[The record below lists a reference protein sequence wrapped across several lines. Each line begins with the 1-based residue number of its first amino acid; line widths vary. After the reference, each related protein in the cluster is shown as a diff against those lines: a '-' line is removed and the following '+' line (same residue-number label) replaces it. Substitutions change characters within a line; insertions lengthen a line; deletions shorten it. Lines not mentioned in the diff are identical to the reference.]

1 MPSAGRIEDG
11 RRGHYS
17 QGRASIRKTH
27 VVRRTLSGVLLLL
40 AGVALSLAVGG
51 WWLQRAVFSPEANAG
66 QAEAILNDTE
76 IRRELTAIIA
86 DAAAPTLELSANDLA
101 VIIDPII
108 DSKPGATLM
117 AEIIN
122 EAHRRVIGER
132 DDPVSITGVQLI
144 QIVRDERAVDVPGLP
159 IVLPVPKIGT
169 LDVLDTTLRWFVPIM
184 ALVGTLILLLAL
196 VTRPDRSELVRAL
209 GEFGIAIAASLI
221 VFGYIIPVHL
231 VPAIDDSTWIQTS
244 PRLALRSVSFV
255 IGAVV
260 VLAAAG
266 VALIIASSGSGRRK
280 QWSTPLSVGRY
291 REDRSWS

>member
-1 MPSAGRIEDG
+1 M
-11 RRGHYS
+11 
-17 QGRASIRKTH
+17 
-27 VVRRTLSGVLLLL
+27 L

-108 DSKPGATLM
+108 DSKPGATIM
-117 AEIIN
+117 ADIIN

-132 DDPVSITGVQLI
+132 DDPVGITGVQLI

-196 VTRPDRSELVRAL
+196 DHTSGPQRVGARA
-209 GEFGIAIAASLI
+209 
-221 VFGYIIPVHL
+221 
-231 VPAIDDSTWIQTS
+231 
-244 PRLALRSVSFV
+244 R
-255 IGAVV
+255 
-260 VLAAAG
+260 
-266 VALIIASSGSGRRK
+266 
-280 QWSTPLSVGRY
+280 
-291 REDRSWS
+291 

>member
-1 MPSAGRIEDG
+1 M
-11 RRGHYS
+11 RRS
-17 QGRASIRKTH
+17 
-27 VVRRTLSGVLLLL
+27 LSGVLLLL

-51 WWLQRAVFSPEANAG
+51 WWLQRAVFTPTANAD

-101 VIIDPII
+101 VYIDPII

-117 AEIIN
+117 ADIVN
-122 EAHRRVIGER
+122 SAHRRVIGEI
-132 DDPVSITGVQLI
+132 DEPVRITGEQLI

-159 IVLPVPKIGT
+159 LTLPVPKIGT
-169 LDVLDTTLRWFVPIM
+169 LDLLDSSLRWFVPIM
-184 ALVGTLILLLAL
+184 AALGTLILLFALA
-196 VTRPDRSELVRAL
+196 TRPDRGELMRAL
-209 GEFGIAIAASLI
+209 GELGIAIAASLV

-231 VPAIDDSTWIQTS
+231 VPAIDDSTWAQAS

-255 IGAVV
+255 IGAVL

-266 VALIIASSGSGRRK
+266 VALIMVSSGSGRRK
-280 QWSTPLSVGRY
+280 QWSTPLAVSRY
-291 REDRSWS
+291 RDDRSWS

>member
-1 MPSAGRIEDG
+1 M
-11 RRGHYS
+11 
-17 QGRASIRKTH
+17 
-27 VVRRTLSGVLLLL
+27 L

-76 IRRELTAIIA
+76 IRRELTSIIA

-117 AEIIN
+117 ADIIN
-122 EAHRRVIGER
+122 DAHRRVIGET
-132 DDPVSITGVQLI
+132 DDPVSIDGVQLI

-169 LDVLDTTLRWFVPIM
+169 LAVLDTTLRWFVPIM
-184 ALVGTLILLLAL
+184 AIVGTLILLLAL
-196 VTRPDRSELVRAL
+196 VTRPDRSELVRGARR
-209 GEFGIAIAASLI
+209 
-221 VFGYIIPVHL
+221 VRHR
-231 VPAIDDSTWIQTS
+231 DR
-244 PRLALRSVSFV
+244 RLPDRVRLHHPGPSRPGDRRQHV
-255 IGAVV
+255 GPD
-260 VLAAAG
+260 LAAARAAVG
-266 VALIIASSGSGRRK
+266 VVRDRGRRGARPRPVSALILASSGSGRRK

>member
-1 MPSAGRIEDG
+1 M
-11 RRGHYS
+11 
-17 QGRASIRKTH
+17 
-27 VVRRTLSGVLLLL
+27 LL

-51 WWLQRAVFSPEANAG
+51 WWLQRAVFSPEANAD
-66 QAEAILNDTE
+66 QAEAILDDTQ

-86 DAAAPTLELSANDLA
+86 DAAAPTLELSANDLV

-108 DSKPGATLM
+108 DSRPGATLM
-117 AEIIN
+117 ADIVN
-122 EAHRRVIGER
+122 SAHRRIIGEN
-132 DDPVSITGVQLI
+132 DEPVTISGVQLI

-159 IVLPVPKIGT
+159 ITLPVPKIGT
-169 LDVLDTTLRWFVPIM
+169 LDLLDTMLRWFVPIAA
-184 ALVGTLILLLAL
+184 ALGILILLLAL
-196 VTRPDRSELVRAL
+196 VTRPDRSELIRAL
-209 GEFGIAIAASLI
+209 GELGIAIAACLI
-221 VFGYIIPVHL
+221 VFGYVIPVHL
-231 VPAIDDSTWIQTS
+231 VPAIDDSTWVQAS

-266 VALIIASSGSGRRK
+266 VALILASSGSGRGRK

>member
-1 MPSAGRIEDG
+1 M
-11 RRGHYS
+11 RRS
-17 QGRASIRKTH
+17 
-27 VVRRTLSGVLLLL
+27 LSGVLLLL

-51 WWLQRAVFSPEANAG
+51 WWLQRAVFSPAANAD

-76 IRRELTAIIA
+76 IRRELTSIIA
-86 DAAAPTLELSANDLA
+86 DAAGPTLGLSANELA
-101 VIIDPII
+101 VFIDPII
-108 DSKPGATLM
+108 DSTPGATVM
-117 AEIIN
+117 ADIVN
-122 EAHRRVIGER
+122 SAHRRIIGEN
-132 DDPVSITGVQLI
+132 DEPVSISGEQLI

-169 LDVLDTTLRWFVPIM
+169 LDLLDTMLRWFVPIM
-184 ALVGTLILLLAL
+184 AALGAAILLFAI

-209 GEFGIAIAASLI
+209 GEFGIAIAACLI

-231 VPAIDDSTWIQTS
+231 VPAIDDSTWVQAS

>member
-1 MPSAGRIEDG
+1 MTNVPS
-11 RRGHYS
+11 
-17 QGRASIRKTH
+17 T
-27 VVRRTLSGVLLLL
+27 
-40 AGVALSLAVGG
+40 
-51 WWLQRAVFSPEANAG
+51 SPAC
-66 QAEAILNDTE
+66 
-76 IRRELTAIIA
+76 RSSC
-86 DAAAPTLELSANDLA
+86 PF
-101 VIIDPII
+101 
-108 DSKPGATLM
+108 
-117 AEIIN
+117 
-122 EAHRRVIGER
+122 
-132 DDPVSITGVQLI
+132 
-144 QIVRDERAVDVPGLP
+144 
-159 IVLPVPKIGT
+159 PKIGT

>member
-1 MPSAGRIEDG
+1 VQRS
-11 RRGHYS
+11 
-17 QGRASIRKTH
+17 
-27 VVRRTLSGVLLLL
+27 LSGVLLLL

-51 WWLQRAVFSPEANAG
+51 WWLQRAVFSPAANAD
-66 QAEAILNDTE
+66 QAEAILDDTE

-86 DAAAPTLELSANDLA
+86 DAAGPTLELSANDL
-101 VIIDPII
+101 VVFIDPII
-108 DSKPGATLM
+108 DSTPGATVM
-117 AEIIN
+117 ADIVN
-122 EAHRRVIGER
+122 SAHRRIIGEN
-132 DDPVSITGVQLI
+132 DEPVSISGEQLI

-169 LDVLDTTLRWFVPIM
+169 LDLLDTMLRWFVPVM
-184 ALVGTLILLLAL
+184 AALGMLIVLFAI
-196 VTRPDRSELVRAL
+196 VTRPDRSEIVRAL
-209 GEFGIAIAASLI
+209 GEFGIAIAVCLI

-231 VPAIDDSTWIQTS
+231 VPAIDDSTWVQAS

-260 VLAAAG
+260 VLAAGG

>member
-1 MPSAGRIEDG
+1 M
-11 RRGHYS
+11 
-17 QGRASIRKTH
+17 
-27 VVRRTLSGVLLLL
+27 RRTLSGVLLLL

-86 DAAAPTLELSANDLA
+86 DAAGPTLELSANDLA

-117 AEIIN
+117 ADIIN
-122 EAHRRVIGER
+122 EAHRRVIGET

-159 IVLPVPKIGT
+159 IVLPVPRIGT
-169 LDVLDTTLRWFVPIM
+169 LAVLDTTLRWFVPIM
-184 ALVGTLILLLAL
+184 AIVGTLILLLAL

-231 VPAIDDSTWIQTS
+231 VPAIDDSTWVQTS

>member
-1 MPSAGRIEDG
+1 M
-11 RRGHYS
+11 
-17 QGRASIRKTH
+17 
-27 VVRRTLSGVLLLL
+27 
-40 AGVALSLAVGG
+40 
-51 WWLQRAVFSPEANAG
+51 
-66 QAEAILNDTE
+66 
-76 IRRELTAIIA
+76 
-86 DAAAPTLELSANDLA
+86 
-101 VIIDPII
+101 
-108 DSKPGATLM
+108 
-117 AEIIN
+117 
-122 EAHRRVIGER
+122 
-132 DDPVSITGVQLI
+132 
-144 QIVRDERAVDVPGLP
+144 
-159 IVLPVPKIGT
+159 
-169 LDVLDTTLRWFVPIM
+169 
-184 ALVGTLILLLAL
+184 
-196 VTRPDRSELVRAL
+196 RAL

>member
-1 MPSAGRIEDG
+1 
-11 RRGHYS
+11 
-17 QGRASIRKTH
+17 
-27 VVRRTLSGVLLLL
+27 VRRSLSGVLLLL

-51 WWLQRAVFSPEANAG
+51 WWLQRAVFSPAANAD
-66 QAEAILNDTE
+66 QAEAILDDTE

-86 DAAAPTLELSANDLA
+86 DAAAPTLELSANELA
-101 VIIDPII
+101 VFIDP
-108 DSKPGATLM
+108 
-117 AEIIN
+117 
-122 EAHRRVIGER
+122 
-132 DDPVSITGVQLI
+132 
-144 QIVRDERAVDVPGLP
+144 IVRDERAVDVPGLP
-159 IVLPVPKIGT
+159 ITLPVPKIGT
-169 LDVLDTTLRWFVPIM
+169 LDLLDSTLRWFVPIM
-184 ALVGTLILLLAL
+184 AALGALILLLAL

-209 GEFGIAIAASLI
+209 GEFGIAIAAGLI
-221 VFGYIIPVHL
+221 VLGYVIPVHL
-231 VPAIDDSTWIQTS
+231 VPAIDDSTWVQAS